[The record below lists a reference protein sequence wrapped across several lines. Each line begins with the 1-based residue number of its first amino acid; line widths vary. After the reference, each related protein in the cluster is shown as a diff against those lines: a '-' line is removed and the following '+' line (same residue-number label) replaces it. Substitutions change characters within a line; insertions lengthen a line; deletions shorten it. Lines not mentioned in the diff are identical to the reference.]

1 MLMQDAQHALC
12 LGAAGEASAGWKLI
26 TVSSSA
32 EPSTLAQEVLDAA
45 TVSNLITGHAA
56 AGQLF
61 WALHYWLALR
71 QQAASPSLQ
80 AQQALLCACRDRNAW
95 QPALHILNAMLASRA
110 GSVTSCTARLAA
122 CLNTPLCSRIRNPC
136 DTD

>member
-1 MLMQDAQHALC
+1 MLFLAGSVQPVC
-12 LGAAGEASAGWKLI
+12 L
-26 TVSSSA
+26 V
-32 EPSTLAQEVLDAA
+32 QEVLDAA
-45 TVSNLITGHAA
+45 TVSNLISGHAA

-95 QPALHILNAMLASRA
+95 QPALHILHAMLASQA
-110 GSVTSCTARLAA
+110 
-122 CLNTPLCSRIRNPC
+122 NPAPSGLLQA
-136 DTD
+136 